1 VCTTALAAALFAFS
15 IPQAI
20 DPQEVLQ
27 YSSLLGY
34 AFLAALYTVFVFS
47 SELPKFDGPRIF
59 SKENARTVPQMIAIH
74 VAYLTMFLCLLRL
87 ASYIVLT
94 VPLWMTNTFN
104 AGRHLRLSI
113 FDLLFLAVWVTLAL
127 IERRHL
133 YVESESDSAE
143 PNDSATAPNAD

>member
-1 VCTTALAAALFAFS
+1 VCSIAVAFAFSAIS

-20 DPQEVLQ
+20 DPQELLQ
-27 YSSLLGY
+27 YSSLLGC
-34 AFLAALYTVFVFS
+34 AFLAALYTAFVFS
-47 SELPKFDGPRIF
+47 SEFSKFGGPRIF
-59 SKENARTVPQMIAIH
+59 SKENARTAPQIIATH
-74 VAYLTMFLCLLRL
+74 AAYLTMFLCLLRL
-87 ASYIVLT
+87 ASYIVST
-94 VPLWMTNTFN
+94 APHWMTNTFD

-143 PNDSATAPNAD
+143 PSDGATAPNAD